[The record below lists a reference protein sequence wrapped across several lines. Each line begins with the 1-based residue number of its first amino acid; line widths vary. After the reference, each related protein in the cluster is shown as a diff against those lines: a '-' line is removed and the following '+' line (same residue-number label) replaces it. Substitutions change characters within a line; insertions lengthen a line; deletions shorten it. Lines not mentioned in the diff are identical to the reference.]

1 MYERNEPTAVAV
13 DGKVFYRKDYTGIDQ
28 YKKECMAYERKLI
41 RDKYDELYG
50 HVHFFMDSHLVYNA
64 KCYKNPFYSESKFPI
79 LMMIMDH
86 VGVEL
91 MNSYI
96 RLCGVKT
103 SYNFKEFSDDDI
115 NKLQRIEYDF
125 EYGWSRKEFPLDMLI
140 EQLTKLQSNIQ
151 YCISDECH
159 RLNENF
165 KSDDPD
171 YEMHSIHYMEEVS
184 W

>member
-50 HVHFFMDSHLVYNA
+50 HVHFFMSKHTYYNA
-64 KCYKNPFYSESKFPI
+64 KSYKNAFYNQSTYPI
-79 LMMIMDH
+79 ILMIMDRQ
-86 VGVEL
+86 GVEL
-91 MNSYI
+91 LNSYL
-96 RLCGVKT
+96 RLCGIHI
-103 SYNFKEFSDDDI
+103 SSEFKEFTDADI
-115 NKLQRIEYDF
+115 NKLQKIEYDF
-125 EYGWSRKEFPLDMLI
+125 EYGWSRREFPLDTII

-159 RLNENF
+159 QMNANF
-165 KSDDPD
+165 KADDPG
-171 YEMHSIHYMEEVS
+171 YEMHSIHFMEEVS